1 MEAEGESS
9 TRFCA
14 GQVEAVHNLE
24 CREARKK
31 TVSFSESRTPSKGIY
46 NKCQVYTLIIAECR
60 PPYVSKQLLVSIS
73 SWWYRTS
80 FSRNC
85 RS

>member
-24 CREARKK
+24 CREARKE
-31 TVSFSESRTPSKGIY
+31 TVSFSESRTPSKGTI
-46 NKCQVYTLIIAECR
+46 KIECR
-60 PPYVSKQLLVSIS
+60 PPDVSKHILVSIFKLVIENLLF
-73 SWWYRTS
+73 TH
-80 FSRNC
+80 NC

>member
-9 TRFCA
+9 SRFCA

-24 CREARKK
+24 CREARKE

-46 NKCQVYTLIIAECR
+46 NKSAKYTH
-60 PPYVSKQLLVSIS
+60 
-73 SWWYRTS
+73 
-80 FSRNC
+80 
-85 RS
+85 